1 MKKIATLRALGLSIT
16 AFIGVLGTASTS
28 QAQIAAWELDGKSG
42 DEATVNATTVDAN
55 LATPVLSRGAGVTA
69 SALGNSFSSSG
80 WYVSNLATAVS
91 GNKYFQFAIGAQA
104 GYKASLSTL
113 DVNFRRS
120 GTGPNK
126 FQWQYSLDGFATA
139 GVNIGSEIT
148 YSGSGGNGT
157 AQAQITLSGI
167 PALQDVASG
176 TTITIRLY
184 GWGAS
189 ASDGTFAIGR
199 LPGND
204 LAIGGTV
211 GSASATSLT
220 ATTLTAFGSK
230 CINGTYGPNT
240 FTITGS
246 ALTNANVT
254 VGALSGYTYST
265 TAGGTYTS
273 SLSLA
278 QPGGAYSQ
286 TIYVKFDP
294 VAVAS
299 YNGNIPVGGGGATS
313 INVAASGSGVNTA
326 PTVTTGAVSGIT
338 SASATVAGTLNTASS
353 CGTVTAYGIEYST
366 TSGFTGGTGTAI
378 PSTNLSGTSFSSNLT
393 GLNPCT
399 VYYTHAYATRASE
412 TTYGSQGTFTTAAL
426 AAPAATA
433 ATGIGANGFTANW
446 GAVASATG
454 YFLDV
459 STSPTFGSP
468 GGELVGWNFTSTST
482 TATDGIAANLTK
494 TISTNAG
501 GTLTYS
507 SSNNQLYLDGWDSGS
522 NSKYWQISLVTT
534 GYSNLSLS
542 SIQQGSN
549 SGPRDFKVQY
559 RIGTGGAW
567 TDVPSGTVTVAN
579 NITTGKLTNLALP
592 AACDNQPD
600 VYLRW
605 IMTSNTSVNNGTV
618 ASGGNS
624 RISAISV
631 DATSQPSF
639 VPGYNNLSVAGTTQS
654 VSGLTPGTTYYYRV
668 RAQATGCTS
677 ANSNVITVAM
687 ADAGCMDPL
696 ADNYNPTATV
706 SDGSCTYCTPTIT
719 YNAPTPTPIVIGSG
733 IPDQN
738 MAVSTDC
745 RDVKVGISAF
755 NRYVGAI
762 IPAANVYTTTTGYS
776 PISQGNP
783 APDPVMARWN
793 LLGTVDLGSF
803 NFTNMNVFLDLDFD
817 PAGTPVWNTV
827 NISQQMIAGGMG
839 ALHVY
844 QASENLAA
852 AYWGTAFPGVSFDP
866 TVPGTYDVRVRL
878 ESAFSNEPLVT
889 LAIQVVV
896 ETPEITWYSQASGN
910 VGDAIWA
917 TTPTGSAGTAT
928 FNATASMV
936 VQAGHTVGAT
946 ASTDVKKLTV
956 ESGATLALSSGTTF
970 TVHGDEAI
978 FDGALTAPD
987 NSTLA
992 LAGSTATVL
1001 ASDGGPLNLWNL
1013 TVNTPMGT
1021 LTDATIA
1028 IRGTLQLDAGELDAS
1043 LADIT
1048 LRSQAGGTGRL
1059 GPVGATASYTGNITM
1074 ERYIPAGHTNWR
1086 MLGSPVG
1093 GQTVA
1098 NWQDD
1103 FFTAGYPG
1111 SQYPNFYNPVNSNI
1125 LWPSIRWYDETVVT
1139 NDANAGVV
1147 GVSSNLQSLA
1157 KGQGFLAWCG
1167 DNFSTTNAFTVNV
1180 TGAPY
1185 IAHTPV
1191 TLPMSF
1197 TSSGTVAADGWNL
1210 VSNPLPSPIDF
1221 TKLERGADVGN
1232 SYWIFDP
1239 VTGNNLA
1246 WSNGVGQGGLNGKI
1260 QSSQG
1265 FWLKAGGSA
1274 TTTTVDESA
1283 KVSQPMGGTF
1293 GGDQAPA
1300 LPLLNLTLASG
1311 INSFS
1316 DMATIAFAQG
1326 TPAYD
1331 AIDALKMT
1339 FRTPGAPQLGIRSSD
1354 NQLLAVDFF
1363 GSYSEAVTIPLQV
1376 DVDVTGSYT
1385 ITAGISGI
1393 NTLSCLS
1400 LTDLQTGAVTPLSD
1414 GASYS
1419 FSINADDDASLSRFV
1434 LHGSK
1439 PLPLVVDQAQCHGGQ
1454 GAGTVV
1460 VPDGAPVDVTWAD
1473 AFGNTLLTMQGIAGG
1488 IAEYEAPAG
1497 NYQVRITPGGACG
1510 ALAADFTITQPEA
1523 IGADVLQTATTCPNS
1538 ADGSIM
1544 VSGVTGGTAPYSFL
1558 WSNGGTTNSITGA
1571 AGTYTGTIT
1580 DAAGCVDHVLAAI
1593 PAGEGVVAQ
1602 FSVQG
1607 VAVAG
1612 TPVEFLNHTEL
1623 GTDYA
1628 WDFGDGS
1635 SSGEMAPSHTYAL
1648 PGVYTV
1654 TLSATGNSCYST
1666 FSLDLTVEAAT
1677 AVAAATAAP
1686 LAVWATPDNIVVEHS
1701 FGNAPVNVDV
1711 YDATGRLA
1719 MSQSRL
1725 VKPGR
1730 ITLGDR
1736 SLNSGVWFVRITSG
1750 DVQRTFRVP
1759 LVR

>member
-1 MKKIATLRALGLSIT
+1 MLAIT
-16 AFIGVLGTASTS
+16 IQAIGQTGVP
-28 QAQIAAWELDGKSG
+28 D
-42 DEATVNATTVDAN
+42 
-55 LATPVLSRGAGVTA
+55 ATPVTQDFNAMSTGTALPANWRMQHSATPTWGGGTTTLGQAANSGSPNTGATYNWGNTA
-69 SALGNSFSSSG
+69 GTDRSVGAMTSGTFSSPNNLMGYYKNTSA
-80 WYVSNLATAVS
+80 SNITNLSISYTGKRYRINTAVAS
-91 GNKYFQFAIGAQA
+91 VQF
-104 GYKASLSTL
+104 
-113 DVNFRRS
+113 F
-120 GTGPNK
+120 
-126 FQWQYSLDGFATA
+126 YSLDGSNWTPITSGDIAPASFPTGADAYNFTPGLVVTVPSFNISGLSIIPNGNFYLRWNINTTGSNSQGIGIDDISVTATLGPA
-139 GVNIGSEIT
+139 SPL
-148 YSGSGGNGT
+148 
-157 AQAQITLSGI
+157 LS
-167 PALQDVASG
+167 
-176 TTITIRLY
+176 
-184 GWGAS
+184 
-189 ASDGTFAIGR
+189 
-199 LPGND
+199 
-204 LAIGGTV
+204 
-211 GSASATSLT
+211 
-220 ATTLTAFGSK
+220 ATTLTAFGSQ

-240 FTITGS
+240 FTVTGS
-246 ALTNANVT
+246 TLTNADVT

-286 TIYVKFDP
+286 TIYVKFNP
-294 VAVAS
+294 VAETAYS
-299 YNGNIPVGGGGATS
+299 GNISVGGGGASST
-313 INVAASGSGVNTA
+313 NVAASGSGVNTA
-326 PTVTTGAVSGIT
+326 PMVTTGAASSIT
-338 SASATVAGTLNTASS
+338 SASATVAGTLSTASS

-366 TSGFTGGTGTAI
+366 TSGFTGGTGTAV
-378 PSTNLSGTSFSSNLT
+378 PSTNLSGTSFSSTLT

-399 VYYTHAYATRASE
+399 VYYTHAYATRASG

-468 GGELVGWNFTSTST
+468 GGQLVAWNFTNATT
-482 TATDGIAANLTK
+482 TATGGIAANLSK
-494 TISTNAG
+494 TISTNAD
-501 GTLTYS
+501 GTLTYTS
-507 SSNNQLYLDGWDSGS
+507 TNNQLYLDGWDSGN

-534 GYSNLSLS
+534 GYSNLTLS
-542 SIQQGSN
+542 SIQGS
-549 SGPRDFKVQY
+549 SGTGPKNFKVQY

-579 NITTGKLTNLALP
+579 DVTTGKLTNLPLP

-605 IMTSNTSVNNGTV
+605 IMTSNTSVGNSTV
-618 ASGGNS
+618 ASGGTS

-677 ANSNVITVAM
+677 ANSNVITVAT
-687 ADAGCMDPL
+687 AG
-696 ADNYNPTATV
+696 AT
-706 SDGSCTYCTPTIT
+706 Y
-719 YNAPTPTPIVIGSG
+719 
-733 IPDQN
+733 
-738 MAVSTDC
+738 
-745 RDVKVGISAF
+745 
-755 NRYVGAI
+755 
-762 IPAANVYTTTTGYS
+762 YS
-776 PISQGNP
+776 RS
-783 APDPVMARWN
+783 
-793 LLGTVDLGSF
+793 
-803 NFTNMNVFLDLDFD
+803 
-817 PAGTPVWNTV
+817 
-827 NISQQMIAGGMG
+827 
-839 ALHVY
+839 
-844 QASENLAA
+844 
-852 AYWGTAFPGVSFDP
+852 
-866 TVPGTYDVRVRL
+866 
-878 ESAFSNEPLVT
+878 
-889 LAIQVVV
+889 
-896 ETPEITWYSQASGN
+896 SGN

-917 TTPTGSAGTAT
+917 TTPTGTAGAAT

-970 TVHGDEAI
+970 TVNGDEAI

-992 LAGSTATVL
+992 LAGSGASIL

-1013 TVNTPMGT
+1013 TVNTPLGT

-1043 LADIT
+1043 LAHIT

-1059 GPVGATASYTGNITM
+1059 GPVGATASYTGDITM

-1185 IAHTPV
+1185 IAHTPI

-1221 TKLERGADVGN
+1221 TKLVRGADVGN

-1283 KVSQPMGGTF
+1283 KVNQPMGGTF

-1363 GSYSEAVTIPLQV
+1363 GSYSEAVSIPLQV
-1376 DVDVTGSYT
+1376 DVDVTGTYT

-1419 FSINADDDASLSRFV
+1419 FSINADDDASLPRFV

-1454 GAGTVV
+1454 GAGTVI

-1473 AFGNTLLTMQGIAGG
+1473 AFGNTLLTMPGIAGG

-1510 ALAADFTITQPEA
+1510 TLAADFTITQPEA

-1544 VSGVTGGTAPYSFL
+1544 VAGVTGGTAPYSFL